1 MDFYLINKM
10 SQNEFGFKNEEADI
24 GVERQE
30 IAESY
35 IKNEAIIDFLIQHE
49 PRKDIDL
56 SKIKIPAYL
65 CMDDEE
71 GEEN

>member
-1 MDFYLINKM
+1 M
-10 SQNEFGFKNEEADI
+10 SQDECWAQREEADI
-24 GVERQE
+24 GVQSQVTNEN
-30 IAESY
+30 Y
-35 IKNEAIIDFLIQHE
+35 IENKAIIDFLIQHE

>member
-10 SQNEFGFKNEEADI
+10 SQNEFGFENEEADI

-30 IAESY
+30 IVESY
-35 IKNEAIIDFLIQHE
+35 IENEAIIDFLIQHE